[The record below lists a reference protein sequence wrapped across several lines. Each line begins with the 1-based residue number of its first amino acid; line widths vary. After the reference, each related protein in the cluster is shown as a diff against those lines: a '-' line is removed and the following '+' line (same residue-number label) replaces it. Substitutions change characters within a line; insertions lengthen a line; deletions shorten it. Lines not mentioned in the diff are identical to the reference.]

1 MSTRV
6 DRGIGHVIVREVR
19 VVGMSIE
26 GELQDACAGH
36 AEPVSKCVYI
46 GCDQPEVFGNERQS
60 RDVARLL
67 SAFSSHYIPHPL
79 GEIGIGTTALDEGGR
94 WEEDLTAIPDIV
106 AGALAETTTR
116 LAEHCG
122 GHIPA
127 TIAVPYEDPLLA
139 KADFIARW
147 FWSHGPTLRR
157 VAILFGKQPDGG
169 YAVLRHEMV
178 AG

>member
-1 MSTRV
+1 MTN
-6 DRGIGHVIVREVR
+6 
-19 VVGMSIE
+19 VVAALVGGLSRPNQNIYWISD
-26 GELQDACAGH
+26 QDNL
-36 AEPVSKCVYI
+36 
-46 GCDQPEVFGNERQS
+46 FGNERQS